1 MNYLFFDIEC
11 SDGRHMCS
19 FGYVLCD
26 CRFNVLKQ
34 EDILI
39 NPEAPFRLA
48 RYGGEPQ
55 IQLGY
60 PKERFYAS
68 PNFVARYDKIK
79 KILEA
84 KNQLVI
90 GHSILNDVNFLQRA
104 CERYDKPH
112 FEYSFFDEQQIY
124 KTINEGK
131 AVSTALEK
139 IAETYGVEPE
149 SLHRSDDD
157 SRTTMEI
164 VRHMCDDFDMSPEQ
178 LANAYPLSKGKVENG
193 IVKRFVLDPY
203 KWFCSAVFDIADSKK
218 SADKQSGE
226 KGKGV
231 SAEREQSS
239 LQTGKK
245 DKRFE
250 GKKFCFATKLE
261 RTIPLKMYTVAK
273 KISALGGEYTDNPA
287 ECDVFVKHK
296 TSKCYRYVYATSHKG
311 IRIVPFETLLDELGL
326 TYEELEPYEFKGDYV
341 GKKPKPIETGVSH
354 VESTPSSI
362 GDHLRAQKGKKGK
375 PAKQTKPEQN
385 KESQTVKKT
394 QQPKPQNPQTKGQNS
409 QGSKRQSAKRNEYFK
424 KRRLAMKAKQQA
436 EKASSAN

>member
-60 PKERFYAS
+60 PKERFYSS
-68 PNFVARYDKIK
+68 PNFVARYEKIK
-79 KILEA
+79 RILEA

-90 GHSILNDVNFLQRA
+90 GHSILNDVNFLQLA

-157 SRTTMEI
+157 SKTTMEI
-164 VRHMCDDFDMSPEQ
+164 VRHMCEDFDMSPEQ

-203 KWFCSAVFDIADSKK
+203 KWFCSAVFDIN
-218 SADKQSGE
+218 ADKKNE
-226 KGKGV
+226 KQVNGKGDTN
-231 SAEREQSS
+231 AEQAG
-239 LQTGKK
+239 QAQQIIKK
-245 DKRFE
+245 DKRFD

-261 RTIPLKMYTVAK
+261 RTIPLKMYTVAQ

-287 ECDVFVKHK
+287 ECDVFVKHQ

-326 TYEELEPYEFKGDYV
+326 KYEDLEPYEFKGDYV

-375 PAKQTKPEQN
+375 PSKQAKPEQN
-385 KESQTVKKT
+385 NDAQAVKKA
-394 QQPKPQNPQTKGQNS
+394 QPKPQNPQQKGQGVNS
-409 QGSKRQSAKRNEYFK
+409 TNRQSAKRNEYFK

>member
-26 CRFNVLKQ
+26 CRFNILRQ

-60 PKERFYAS
+60 PKEKFYAS

-84 KNQLVI
+84 KDQLII
-90 GHSILNDVNFLQRA
+90 GHSILNDVNFLQLA

-164 VRHMCDDFDMSPEQ
+164 VRHMCADFDMSPEE
-178 LANAYPLSKGKVENG
+178 LADAYPLSKGKVENG

-203 KWFCSAVFDIADSKK
+203 KWFCSAVFDIASDKK
-218 SADKQSGE
+218 QPEKKNDGEGETSPKQSPQPS
-226 KGKGV
+226 V
-231 SAEREQSS
+231 
-239 LQTGKK
+239 KK

-273 KISALGGEYTDNPA
+273 KIVALGGEYTDNPA
-287 ECDVFVKHK
+287 ECNVFVKHK

-311 IRIVPFETLLDELGL
+311 IRVLPFETLIDELGL
-326 TYEELEPYEFKGDYV
+326 KYEELEPYEFKGDYV
-341 GKKPKPIETGVSH
+341 GKKPKSIETGVSH

-362 GDHLRAQKGKKGK
+362 GDHLRAQKGKKGVK
-375 PAKQTKPEQN
+375 SAKQVKPEQN
-385 KESQTVKKT
+385 KESQAVKKT
-394 QQPKPQNPQTKGQNS
+394 QQPKPQSPQTKGQIEQS
-409 QGSKRQSAKRNEYFK
+409 SKRQSAKRNEYFK
-424 KRRLAMKAKQQA
+424 KRRLAMKAKQQT
-436 EKASSAN
+436 EKTSSAN